1 MGVYN
6 ATIRNSTLGYMGV
19 NAIGS
24 GNFLIENST
33 VRGRSFINLRPD
45 YGSTWEGTFTIRNC
59 NFVPTQRKSPV
70 VSLFS
75 GSNSGL
81 HDFGYTCYMPK
92 NIIIDQLHID
102 DSNQHE
108 AYKTI
113 TIFSNFNSK
122 MIDESFQEEFP
133 YIKTEKVIL
142 NKISVSSEKKLLVS
156 ENSFMFR
163 EVEIERDKTN

>member
-1 MGVYN
+1 
-6 ATIRNSTLGYMGV
+6 
-19 NAIGS
+19 
-24 GNFLIENST
+24 
-33 VRGRSFINLRPD
+33 
-45 YGSTWEGTFTIRNC
+45 
-59 NFVPTQRKSPV
+59 
-70 VSLFS
+70 
-75 GSNSGL
+75 
-81 HDFGYTCYMPK
+81 MPK

-102 DSNQHE
+102 DSNQHDV
-108 AYKTI
+108 YKTI

-156 ENSFMFR
+156 ENPFMFR